1 LPLKEAH
8 PLQRV
13 GFASRY
19 TFSGRRTRFSRRAIA
34 LAVIAVLLA
43 AAEVRPGMA
52 AGETVTVLQTFDKR
66 PFRYRISPLAE
77 RSGYHVYRLTYPSPM
92 ATPVEQNNTVP
103 ADFYLPD
110 GIKPGDPKRPA
121 VVCLHILDGNA
132 PLTDVVCSVL
142 AARGIPAIMFKL
154 PYYGERGLPKGP
166 EALADD
172 PKLFVGAIAQ
182 AGEDIRRTID
192 LLASRPEIDPQRIGI
207 TGISLGGIIA
217 ATAAGADPRLHR
229 AGLILAGGDLL
240 RIIHHAR
247 ETRPLSKMIQS
258 LPPPERADVEAKIAA
273 VDPLKFAP
281 ALRDRAQQGRVLM
294 INAGQDEV
302 IPRECT
308 DKLATALGMAD
319 RVTWLD
325 GLGHYTALA
334 ELPRALRTTA
344 EFFAQDL
351 PEGVK
356 GSSPPPTGRPTP
368 LQQVVALA
376 QQAVAMLTAEPEAGR
391 CHFVEIEA
399 AAAGKD
405 RKSFEGRL
413 RLVRGTA
420 GKFAL
425 RGKLPVIGEV
435 ALGQGQFPWMLSG
448 GKTVLAGVKNPVPNA
463 NPLSFAEPRHVAKL
477 CMVGGIVGTLALAP
491 EVLNQWITVEE
502 QKAATGGRAP
512 PDRAASGN
520 RVLRITGK
528 EKLVGSVQLVF
539 RDDGRTPDR
548 ANVDVA
554 GVRWTLQFRIWQINR
569 AAQESL
575 FEPPADLPRREVDQ
589 ADLHRVFSDMFNFVM
604 EGTE

>member
-1 LPLKEAH
+1 
-8 PLQRV
+8 
-13 GFASRY
+13 
-19 TFSGRRTRFSRRAIA
+19 
-34 LAVIAVLLA
+34 VI
-43 AAEVRPGMA
+43 
-52 AGETVTVLQTFDKR
+52 
-66 PFRYRISPLAE
+66 
-77 RSGYHVYRLTYPSPM
+77 
-92 ATPVEQNNTVP
+92 
-103 ADFYLPD
+103 
-110 GIKPGDPKRPA
+110 
-121 VVCLHILDGNA
+121 CLHILDGNT

-182 AGEDIRRTID
+182 AGADIRRTID

-258 LPPPERADVEAKIAA
+258 LPPPDRADVEAKLAA

-294 INAGQDEV
+294 INAGADEV

-308 DKLATALGMAD
+308 DKLAAALGMSD

-356 GSSPPPTGRPTP
+356 GIAPPPTGRPTP
-368 LQQVVALA
+368 LRQVVALA
-376 QQAVAMLTAEPEAGR
+376 QQAVAVLATEPEAGR
-391 CHFVEIEA
+391 CHLVEIESA
-399 AAAGKD
+399 PAGERD

-425 RGKLPVIGEV
+425 RGKLPIIGEV
-435 ALGQGQFPWMLSG
+435 AWGQGQFPWMVAAGS
-448 GKTVLAGVKNPVPNA
+448 KTVLVGVKNPVPNA
-463 NPLSFAEPRHVAKL
+463 NPLGFAEPRHVARL
-477 CMVGGIVGTLALAP
+477 RMIGGIVGALALAP

-502 QKAATGGRAP
+502 QKAA
-512 PDRAASGN
+512 SGK

-528 EKLVGSVQLVF
+528 GKLVGSVQLVF

-554 GVRWTLQFRIWQINR
+554 GVSGTLQFRVWQINR

-589 ADLHRVFSDMFNFVM
+589 ADLHRVFSDMFNLAM
-604 EGTE
+604 ERTE

>member
-1 LPLKEAH
+1 ML
-8 PLQRV
+8 
-13 GFASRY
+13 S
-19 TFSGRRTRFSRRAIA
+19 
-34 LAVIAVLLA
+34 A
-43 AAEVRPGMA
+43 AADVRPGMA
-52 AGETVTVLQTFDKR
+52 VGETVTVSQTFDKR

-77 RSGYHVYRLTYPSPM
+77 RPGYHVYRLTYPSPV
-92 ATPVEQNNTVP
+92 ATPVQQNNTVP

-110 GIKPGDPKRPA
+110 GIRPGDPKRPA
-121 VVCLHILDGNA
+121 VICLHILDGNT

-192 LLASRPEIDPQRIGI
+192 LLASRPEIDPRRIGI

-229 AGLILAGGDLL
+229 AGLILAGGDLP

-258 LPPPERADVEAKIAA
+258 LPPPDRADVEAKLAA
-273 VDPLKFAP
+273 VDPLKFAA
-281 ALRDRAQQGRVLM
+281 ALRDRAQQGRVMM
-294 INAGQDEV
+294 INAGADEV

-308 DKLATALGMAD
+308 DKLASALGMSD

-356 GSSPPPTGRPTP
+356 GSAPPPTGRPTP
-368 LQQVVALA
+368 LRQVVALA
-376 QQAVAMLTAEPEAGR
+376 QQAVAMLATEPEAGR
-391 CHFVEIEA
+391 CHFVEIEVA
-399 AAAGKD
+399 AAERD
-405 RKSFEGRL
+405 DKSSEFRL

-425 RGKLPVIGEV
+425 RAKLPIVGEV
-435 ALGQGQFPWMLSG
+435 ALGQGQFPWMVAGG
-448 GKTVLAGVKNPVPNA
+448 GKMVLAGVKNPAPNA

-477 CMVGGIVGTLALAP
+477 RMVGGIVGALALAP
-491 EVLNQWITVEE
+491 EVLNQWINVEE
-502 QKAATGGRAP
+502 QKAATG
-512 PDRAASGN
+512 N
-520 RVLRITGK
+520 RVLRIRGK

-548 ANVDVA
+548 ASFDVA
-554 GVRWTLQFRIWQINR
+554 GVSGTLQFRSWQINT

-575 FEPPADLPRREVDQ
+575 FEPPAELPRQEVDQ
-589 ADLHRVFSDMFNFVM
+589 SDLRRTFAAIFNLAM
-604 EGTE
+604 ACTD